1 MLHARLLPSALA
13 AAAFVVAASAQ
24 NDDCSGAVL
33 LVQGANGP
41 FSTVGA
47 TPSAPAWSCGAA
59 GNDRWYLFL
68 ASGPGTLQVDV
79 CGAGFDTALQVLN
92 GAAGCNAL
100 VSLGCNDDGCGTASS
115 LAVALPS
122 AGPYYVRVGGFA
134 GQTGSFT
141 LNVNGPTASGFA
153 ATNTNLGTGCYR
165 SFASFYQLF
174 PTSTIDLSGSSITMI
189 PNGVGYLAL
198 GNIATYVPPSAGAT
212 VLQLFDDSQVTV
224 PLSLPFSYVGGTTS
238 SLVVCSNGFVS
249 VAPGNGQAFNPNVA
263 SFLNAPQTA
272 WWTWHDMNP
281 SAGTGRV
288 KFEQVGTTAYVTWD
302 GVRNFGGSSPAD
314 ESTFQMQF
322 DLASG
327 FVSLVYQ
334 SMSTT
339 GNPYLVGYSPGGP
352 SLDPGSIDL
361 SAAILGA
368 LETGADQLPLGVTAT
383 TRPVLG
389 TSWNLTVTN
398 LPPAAAAPV
407 GVDIFGFAD
416 PGVLDLSAI
425 GMPGCGLRST
435 LDVLL
440 GWTNTGAHTYSL
452 PIPPLPTLVGL
463 HVFTTSAMLRPG
475 VNAFGAITANGIDGM
490 LGNV

>member
-1 MLHARLLPSALA
+1 MPHARLLPSALA
-13 AAAFVVAASAQ
+13 AVAFVVAASAQ
-24 NDDCSGAVL
+24 NDDCSGAVP

-47 TPSAPAWSCGAA
+47 TTSTPAWPCAAA

-68 ASGPGTLQVDV
+68 ASAPGTLQVNV

-92 GAAGCNAL
+92 GASGCGAL

-115 LAVALPS
+115 LSVALPS

-141 LNVNGPTASGFA
+141 LNVNGPTASGVA
-153 ATNTNLGTGCYR
+153 ATNTSLGTGCYR

-174 PTSTIDLSGSSITMI
+174 PTGTFDLSGSSFTMI
-189 PNGVGYLAL
+189 PTGASYLVL
-198 GNIATYVPPSAGAT
+198 GNIATFVPPSAGAT
-212 VLQLFDDSQVTV
+212 ALQLTDDSQVTV
-224 PLSLPFSYVGGTTS
+224 PLSLPFSYIGGTTS

-249 VAPGNGQAFNPNVA
+249 VATGNGTAFNPNAA
-263 SFLNAPQTA
+263 SFLNAPQTG

-281 SAGTGRV
+281 GAGGGQV
-288 KFEQVGTTAYVTWD
+288 KFEQVGSTAIVTWD
-302 GVRNFGGSSPAD
+302 GVRNFGGSSTAD
-314 ESTFQMQF
+314 DSTFQMQF

-334 SMSTT
+334 SMPTT
-339 GNPYLVGYSPGGP
+339 GNPFLVGYSPGGS

-361 SAAILGA
+361 SNAILGA
-368 LETGADQLPLGVTAT
+368 METAVDQLPLAVTAT

-389 TSWNLTVTN
+389 TSWNLTVAN
-398 LPPAAAAPV
+398 LPAAATAPI

-416 PGVLDLSAI
+416 PGLPDLSGI

-440 GWTNTGAHTYSL
+440 GWANTGSHTYSL
-452 PIPPLPTLVGL
+452 PIPALPTLVGL
-463 HVFTTSAMLRPG
+463 HVFTTSAMLQPG
-475 VNAFGAITANGIDGM
+475 VNAFGAITGNGIDGM
-490 LGNV
+490 LGDV